1 MQILFPVQKWSSY
14 CQCGIY
20 VVSLCVCDVLQVQIA
35 PIRVCVKDVT
45 DPSLTAS
52 SCAWT
57 TARGTRSV
65 CSALCV
71 SSFSPWAAT
80 PETRNSTANTT
91 TNSKSWFT
99 HLQSCVSSSVARRD
113 ISLRRRVFWCVFRN
127 ISKRL
132 FFVVVLWDSV
142 VVFTRNLRLGYKIQA
157 YYISILSFHFFI
169 FANKNMIANYCCY

>member
-1 MQILFPVQKWSSY
+1 MNVAFIF
-14 CQCGIY
+14 IIAR
-20 VVSLCVCDVLQVQIA
+20 VLQVQIA

-65 CSALCV
+65 CSARCV

-99 HLQSCVSSSVARRD
+99 PLPSCVSSSVARRD
-113 ISLRRRVFWCVFRN
+113 ISLRLREFWCVCVYKWN

-132 FFVVVLWDSV
+132 FFVVLWDSV
-142 VVFTRNLRLGYKIQA
+142 VFFFPTRILRLGYKIQA
-157 YYISILSFHFFI
+157 YYLYFKIINYQRTWLQIIVVVITVIIRKCLPIFVRIL
-169 FANKNMIANYCCY
+169 